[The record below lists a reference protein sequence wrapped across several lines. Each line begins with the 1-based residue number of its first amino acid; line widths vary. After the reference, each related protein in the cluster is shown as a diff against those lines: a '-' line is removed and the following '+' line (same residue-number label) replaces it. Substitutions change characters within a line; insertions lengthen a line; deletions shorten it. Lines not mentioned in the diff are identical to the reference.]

1 MKAPLIIDQALLDS
15 ISLQAR
21 ESPRKRKNFNF
32 HGSENDLSHRL
43 LNAIEPG
50 TYIPPHRHLDPN
62 KDESMVMV
70 RGKMGAVFF
79 DADGNITQMAV
90 LSAGGPVGAINIPY
104 GTFHSLV
111 ALESDTVFFE
121 AKAGPYALLTV
132 EERAPWAPQE
142 GETRAAAYLA
152 SLEKQFS

>member
-1 MKAPLIIDQALLDS
+1 MKAPLIIDQALLDRIS
-15 ISLQAR
+15 IQAK

-32 HGSENDLSHRL
+32 HASENDLSHRL

-50 TYIPPHRHLDPN
+50 TYISPHRHLDPN

-79 DADGNITQMAV
+79 DAVGKITQTAV

-111 ALESDTVFFE
+111 ALEPDTVFFE
-121 AKAGPYALLTV
+121 AKAGPYALLTT

-142 GETRAAAYLA
+142 GETGAAVYLA
-152 SLEKQFS
+152 SLEKLFS

>member
-1 MKAPLIIDQALLDS
+1 MKTPQIIDQALLDR
-15 ISLQAR
+15 ISLQAK

-50 TYIPPHRHLDPN
+50 TYISPHRHMDPN

-70 RGKMGAVFF
+70 RGRMGAVFF
-79 DADGNITQMAV
+79 DADGNITQTAA
-90 LSAGGPVGAINIPY
+90 LSAGGPAGAINIPY

-111 ALESDTVFFE
+111 ALASDTVFFE
-121 AKAGPYALLTV
+121 AKAGPYALLIPG
-132 EERAPWAPQE
+132 ERAPWAPQE
-142 GETRAAAYLA
+142 GEAEVADYLA
-152 SLEKQFS
+152 KLERLFA

>member
-1 MKAPLIIDQALLDS
+1 MNTPQIIDQAFLDRIS
-15 ISLQAR
+15 IQAK

-32 HGSENDLSHRL
+32 HASENDLSHRL

-79 DADGNITQMAV
+79 DADGNIAQTAV
-90 LSAGGPVGAINIPY
+90 LSAGGPVGAINIPF
-104 GTFHSLV
+104 GVFHSLV
-111 ALESDTVFFE
+111 ALASGTVFFE
-121 AKAGPYALLTV
+121 AKAGPYALLTA

-142 GETRAAAYLA
+142 GEAGAAGYLA
-152 SLEKQFS
+152 RLERLFA

>member
-1 MKAPLIIDQALLDS
+1 MKTLQIIDQAFLDR
-15 ISLQAR
+15 ISLQAK
-21 ESPRKRKNFNF
+21 ESSRKRKNFNF
-32 HGSENDLSHRL
+32 HGSESDLSHRL

-79 DADGNITQMAV
+79 DADGNITQTAV
-90 LSAGGPVGAINIPY
+90 LSAGGAVGAINIPY

-121 AKAGPYALLTV
+121 AKAGPYALLTAD
-132 EERAPWAPQE
+132 ERAPWAPQE
-142 GETRAAAYLA
+142 GETGAVEYLSKLE
-152 SLEKQFS
+152 SLFS